1 MNNTMLNQMM
11 KAGMNM
17 KVNNLLNQLKVRNP
31 QMFQVI
37 EKASQ
42 NQSNPM
48 DLLKQV
54 TGNYTPEQM
63 KNFYSVAQYM
73 GCPNDILNQIQ
84 SQLN

>member
-1 MNNTMLNQMM
+1 MNPMQMLM
-11 KAGMNM
+11 KQ
-17 KVNNLLNQLKVRNP
+17 VQIRNP
-31 QMFQVI
+31 QMFQML
-37 EKASQ
+37 EQAQK

-73 GCPNDILNQIQ
+73 GCPNDILSQIQ

>member
-17 KVNNLLNQLKVRNP
+17 KVNNLLNQLKIRNP
-31 QMFQVI
+31 QMFQII
-37 EKASQ
+37 EQASQ

-63 KNFYSVAQYM
+63 KNFYNVAQYM

-84 SQLN
+84 NQLN